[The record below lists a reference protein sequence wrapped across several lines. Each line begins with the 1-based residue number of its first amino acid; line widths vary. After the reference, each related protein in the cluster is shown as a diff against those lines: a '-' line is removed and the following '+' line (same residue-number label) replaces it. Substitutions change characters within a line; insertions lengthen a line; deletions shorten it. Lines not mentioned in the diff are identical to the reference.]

1 MMDKVQMYKSISLF
15 LILNFILFSHCFANQ
30 NDSNE
35 SSAFDTEVTK
45 PNDLKYAYVIPIRDQ
60 IGPPILDILRRGMK
74 EALAMEADLVILDM
88 DTPGGELG
96 VTLEIMQ
103 EILDS
108 VETWKG
114 TILTYVNKEAIS
126 AGAYIAIATQ
136 EIAFAPFSQIG
147 AAEAV
152 SGGGGEIDPSM
163 KRKINSYLKAKIRNF
178 AGSYKY
184 RSQVMAAMMDGN
196 VSLIIEGEPLKA
208 ADGSLIKSPG
218 ELLTLT
224 GEEAVKK
231 YGTPPHPLLGIGVF
245 KSIED
250 LLDQRWGKSNYMVAE
265 MKLNWAEDIGLWF
278 NGIAP
283 LLLSVGLV
291 LLFIEFKTPGF
302 GIFGILGIG
311 FILIFFGSKYV
322 AGLAGQEELL
332 VFLLGLCL
340 ILLEIFLSPGLFLP
354 AILGLV
360 MMFGS
365 LIWAMTDIWPNQEFS
380 WTMDLFRVPI
390 IELSQSIG
398 MAFVLG
404 YLAIK
409 IIGKTPMGKSMILD
423 STIPAPNIKDAI
435 VQIRDG
441 CSGITLTELYPVG
454 KVEIEGRSYDARSN
468 FGKIEKGEK
477 IKVLKKAGFEL
488 VVEKDFS

>member
-1 MMDKVQMYKSISLF
+1 M
-15 LILNFILFSHCFANQ
+15 
-30 NDSNE
+30 
-35 SSAFDTEVTK
+35 
-45 PNDLKYAYVIPIRDQ
+45 
-60 IGPPILDILRRGMK
+60 
-74 EALAMEADLVILDM
+74 
-88 DTPGGELG
+88 
-96 VTLEIMQ
+96 
-103 EILDS
+103 
-108 VETWKG
+108 
-114 TILTYVNKEAIS
+114 
-126 AGAYIAIATQ
+126 
-136 EIAFAPFSQIG
+136 
-147 AAEAV
+147 
-152 SGGGGEIDPSM
+152 
-163 KRKINSYLKAKIRNF
+163 
-178 AGSYKY
+178 
-184 RSQVMAAMMDGN
+184 
-196 VSLIIEGEPLKA
+196 
-208 ADGSLIKSPG
+208 
-218 ELLTLT
+218 
-224 GEEAVKK
+224 KK

-245 KSIED
+245 QSIED

-340 ILLEIFLSPGLFLP
+340 LLLEIFLSPGLFLP

-365 LIWAMTDIWPNQEFS
+365 LIWAMADIWPNQEFN

>member
-1 MMDKVQMYKSISLF
+1 MYKFFSSFLVVTVFLFSIS
-15 LILNFILFSHCFANQ
+15 FADQ
-30 NDSNE
+30 NESNE
-35 SSAFDTEVTK
+35 SAVFDPDITK
-45 PNDLKYAYVIPIRDQ
+45 PNDLKSAYVIPIRDQ

-74 EALAMEADLVILDM
+74 EAISADVDLVILDM

-108 VETWKG
+108 VESWKG
-114 TILTYVNKEAIS
+114 TVLTYVNKEAIS

-178 AGSYKY
+178 AGPYKY
-184 RSQVMAAMMDGN
+184 RSQVMAAMMDAN

-224 GEEAVKK
+224 GEEAVKE
-231 YGTPPHPLLGIGVF
+231 YGAPPQPLLGIGVF
-245 KSIED
+245 ESIED
-250 LLDQRWGKSNYMVAE
+250 LLDQRWGKSNYRLEE
-265 MKLNWAEDIGLWF
+265 MKLNWAEDIGLWL

-322 AGLAGQEELL
+322 AGLAGQEEML
-332 VFLLGLCL
+332 VFLLGFCL
-340 ILLEIFLSPGLFLP
+340 VLVEIFLAPGLFLP

-365 LIWAMTDIWPNQEFS
+365 LIWAMADIWPNQEFD
-380 WTMDLFRVPI
+380 WTLDLFRVPLV
-390 IELSQSIG
+390 ELAQSIG
-398 MAFVLG
+398 MAVVLG
-404 YLAIK
+404 YLVIK
-409 IIGKTPMGKSMILD
+409 IMGKTPMGKAMILD
-423 STIPAPNIKDAI
+423 STVANSNSEGIGAQ
-435 VQIRDG
+435 VQNG
-441 CSGITLTELYPVG
+441 CLGITLTELYPVG
-454 KVEIEGRSYDARSN
+454 KVEIDAKSYDARSS